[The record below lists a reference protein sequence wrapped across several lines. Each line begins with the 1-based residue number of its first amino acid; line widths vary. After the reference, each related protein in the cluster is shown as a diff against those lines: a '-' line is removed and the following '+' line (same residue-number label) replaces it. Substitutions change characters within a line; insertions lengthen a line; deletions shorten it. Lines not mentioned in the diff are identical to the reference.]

1 MRRLGQ
7 ACPILV
13 SVKGRGRAPFA
24 VHPADLMWSWR
35 SGSDEV
41 RLWCAVYGCTCTR
54 GRVLLEGACVSGI
67 RNTVS
72 GIRNTGPVQVYAI
85 LWYVQY
91 LGIHVLQYPQ
101 YCTFVSIHMY
111 PCIHAAPNP
120 CQPKNIVSV
129 DKHKMRGKQSDCFPT
144 AFPLLFYCFPT
155 AFLCFPMLSHCFPTA
170 FLCFPMLSHFFPMLS
185 HCFPVLSH
193 CFPELSSRKT

>member
-1 MRRLGQ
+1 M
-7 ACPILV
+7 LV
-13 SVKGRGRAPFA
+13 SGKGWGRALFA
-24 VHPADLMWSWR
+24 VQPADLVWSWR

-72 GIRNTGPVQVYAI
+72 GIRNTGPVQVCAI

-111 PCIHAAPNP
+111 PCVHAAPGTRQTFGYREAP
-120 CQPKNIVSV
+120 YSS
-129 DKHKMRGKQSDCFPT
+129 SDYTEFTEAGDPS
-144 AFPLLFYCFPT
+144 APHQKLL
-155 AFLCFPMLSHCFPTA
+155 LSATQ
-170 FLCFPMLSHFFPMLS
+170 LD
-185 HCFPVLSH
+185 
-193 CFPELSSRKT
+193 RRQD

>member
-13 SVKGRGRAPFA
+13 SVKGRGRALFA

-41 RLWCAVYGCTCTR
+41 RLWCAVYGCTR

-72 GIRNTGPVQVYAI
+72 GIRNTGPVQVCAI
-85 LWYVQY
+85 LSMRNTYVSY
-91 LGIHVLQYPQ
+91 
-101 YCTFVSIHMY
+101 VSSVR
-111 PCIHAAPNP
+111 NTSLF
-120 CQPKNIVSV
+120 QVS
-129 DKHKMRGKQSDCFPT
+129 
-144 AFPLLFYCFPT
+144 
-155 AFLCFPMLSHCFPTA
+155 
-170 FLCFPMLSHFFPMLS
+170 
-185 HCFPVLSH
+185 
-193 CFPELSSRKT
+193 

>member
-1 MRRLGQ
+1 M
-7 ACPILV
+7 LV
-13 SVKGRGRAPFA
+13 SGKGWGRALFA
-24 VHPADLMWSWR
+24 VQPADLVWSWR

-72 GIRNTGPVQVYAI
+72 GIRNTGPVQVCAI
-85 LWYVQY
+85 MWYTQY

-111 PCIHAAPNP
+111 PCIHAAPGSASRRCGALQHFAALSAVLLGLAAAGN
-120 CQPKNIVSV
+120 
-129 DKHKMRGKQSDCFPT
+129 GL
-144 AFPLLFYCFPT
+144 AFN
-155 AFLCFPMLSHCFPTA
+155 LSNHG
-170 FLCFPMLSHFFPMLS
+170 HFRRILVTFA
-185 HCFPVLSH
+185 
-193 CFPELSSRKT
+193 EY